1 MSEEDSHSNH
11 QAQAQLSAMS
21 TQDVSESMQQLHIGD
36 SDDDQPQPVVNSS
49 SPMRIGNPPTFSGAL
64 KDVSNFISHVK
75 LVTLMYPQKFPNDL
89 TKVLYMCS
97 YLSGHAFTWCQPFL
111 ECVDTPD
118 VHPCMHSFPLFLEE
132 FRTAFGEV
140 NELENA
146 EDKILDLK
154 QGSRPA
160 SEHTA
165 EFRRLAM
172 RIGWSSQPLL
182 AIYRKS
188 LNDRVRRELATRDMP
203 TSIWDYANRVI
214 DLDNKMR
221 EHDGKRRFVPK
232 YNQQQQSSRTT
243 YTRPLPRTSSSQS
256 SEVTDMDIGA
266 VKAYKPLSNEEKAR
280 RRKLGLCLYCGEEG
294 HAAANCPNKKGKEQT
309 QSL

>member
-1 MSEEDSHSNH
+1 
-11 QAQAQLSAMS
+11 
-21 TQDVSESMQQLHIGD
+21 MQRMHIGD
-36 SDDDQPQPVVNSS
+36 PDDDQQPGIVANTST
-49 SPMRIGNPPTFSGAL
+49 MRIGNPPTFSGVT
-64 KDVSNFISHVK
+64 KDVANFISHVK
-75 LVTLMYPQKFPNDL
+75 LVTLMYPKKFPNDL

-97 YLSGHAFTWCQPFL
+97 YMTGSAFTWCQPFL
-111 ECVDTPD
+111 EFVDTPD
-118 VHPCMHSFPLFLEE
+118 VNPCMLSFPLFLDE

-154 QGSRPA
+154 QGTRPA

-172 RIGWSSQPLL
+172 RIGWDSSPLL

-188 LNDRVRRELATRDMP
+188 LNDRIRRELATRDMP
-203 TSIWDYANRVI
+203 TRIWDYANKVI

-221 EHDGKRRFVPK
+221 EHDGKRRFVSK
-232 YNQQQQSSRTT
+232 YNQQQQSSRTI
-243 YTRPLPRTSSSQS
+243 YTRPLPRTSTSQS
-256 SEVTDMDIGA
+256 SEVADMDIGA
-266 VKAYKPLSNEEKAR
+266 MKAYKPLSNEEKAR